1 MSLVAIVS
9 TLLYPG
15 IGLSKINILLGI
27 RITPGVIVISNTTL
41 VFLIAV
47 RMLLILTLS
56 SSWATVSCTVNMSV
70 FWRYEN
76 IGSDN
81 REVILTAG
89 DNTQTVVQFQK
100 GYWSFQKIQERLKEE
115 NVLLTQN
122 EYNNTCRIYSATH
135 SINLGSFGL
144 LIGFV
149 KDTVIAAGVCK
160 LWTCEY

>member
-1 MSLVAIVS
+1 
-9 TLLYPG
+9 
-15 IGLSKINILLGI
+15 
-27 RITPGVIVISNTTL
+27 
-41 VFLIAV
+41 
-47 RMLLILTLS
+47 
-56 SSWATVSCTVNMSV
+56 MSV
-70 FWRYEN
+70 FWCYEN

-135 SINLGSFGL
+135 SINLGRFGL
-144 LIGFV
+144 LIGFA
-149 KDTVIAAGVCK
+149 KDTVIAAGVYKDSGRVNINQYLQYITIGCDAVN
-160 LWTCEY
+160 TSVVP